1 MCFIRAQTKTQPY
14 WSLIPIAA
22 RASRPA
28 GSRISFYTPNLR
40 PPHFQ
45 ARAERALR
53 LSAVSRRRGSEST
66 SQTPPNPLLFHRELI
81 RYLTH
86 HALEKYFFKEIFFS
100 HLLKGGNPM
109 QSRALYTP
117 LPLQKNINTRL
128 D

>member
-86 HALEKYFFKEIFFS
+86 HALEKYFFKERFF
-100 HLLKGGNPM
+100 
-109 QSRALYTP
+109 
-117 LPLQKNINTRL
+117 LPSTERRQPDAVTGTIYPFAAPEKY
-128 D
+128 